1 MAVNNTLVK
10 SNQNERLVTFQAG
23 DQEIKLSPEM
33 VKKYLVS
40 GDSSKVTDQEVMM
53 FSMMCQGNHLNP

>member
-10 SNQNERLVTFQAG
+10 SNPNERLVTFQAG

-33 VKKYLVS
+33 VKK
-40 GDSSKVTDQEVMM
+40 
-53 FSMMCQGNHLNP
+53 